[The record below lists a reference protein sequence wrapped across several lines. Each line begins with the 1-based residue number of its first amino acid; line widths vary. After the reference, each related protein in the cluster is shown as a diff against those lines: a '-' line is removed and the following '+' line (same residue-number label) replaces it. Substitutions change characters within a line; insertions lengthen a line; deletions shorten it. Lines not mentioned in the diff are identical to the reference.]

1 MRRLTAVVAAW
12 CLVACA
18 SAGAPPGGPE
28 DHDPP
33 VIVSIKPD
41 SGTVNVRPKQIDFQF
56 DEVVA
61 QAALGATDLSKL
73 FLISPMDGDPD
84 ISWHRSR
91 ITVKP
96 RKAFRANTAYVV
108 TMLAGLGDLR
118 GNIRKE
124 GASIVFATGP
134 TVPRFGITG
143 VIFDWAALHV
153 VANALVEALPKT
165 DTTLAFIAVS
175 DSAGHFDI
183 GPLDTGTYIVR
194 GLIDQNANRKIDR
207 NEKWDSVTTHVV
219 DVRPSVEL
227 DAIER
232 DSTPPLLTN
241 ISVEDTVTI
250 RLSFDK
256 YIDPATP
263 LQPALVQ
270 LRGADSS
277 RIEVQRVQWAAA
289 YDASKHAADSARKVD
304 STRRADS
311 LARARGVTPTAPPVV
326 AAPRPPLPVGVPG
339 ARPAPPPAKPKA
351 PVPDKSIIVTLA
363 PPARLLTGQSYRVT
377 TRGFRNLVGNATE
390 QTRPFQVPIPKPPP
404 KDTTKRDTTT
414 RARPDTARP
423 PRPPRPP
430 AATRPPL

>member
-1 MRRLTAVVAAW
+1 VRRLTAVVAAW

-28 DHDPP
+28 DHTPP
-33 VIVSIKPD
+33 VIVSIKPE

-61 QAALGATDLSKL
+61 QQALGATDLSKL
-73 FLISPMDGDPD
+73 FLISPMDGEPD

-96 RKAFRANTAYVV
+96 RKPFRANTAYVV

-124 GASIVFATGP
+124 GASVIFATGP

-143 VIFDWAALHV
+143 VIFDWPAQHV
-153 VANALVEALPKT
+153 VPNALVEALPKT
-165 DTTLAFIAVS
+165 DTSIAFVALS
-175 DSAGHFDI
+175 DSTGHFEI

-194 GLIDQNANRKIDR
+194 GLIDQNSNRKIDR
-207 NEKWDSVTTHVV
+207 NEKWDSVTTPVTT
-219 DVRPSVEL
+219 VRPTVEL

-232 DSTPPLLTN
+232 DSAPPLLTN
-241 ISVEDTVTI
+241 ITVEDTVTL
-250 RLSFDK
+250 RLAFDK
-256 YIDPATP
+256 YIDPAMP

-270 LRGADSS
+270 LRAADSS
-277 RIEVQRVQWAAA
+277 RIEVVRVQWAAA
-289 YDASKHAADSARKVD
+289 FDASKRAADSARKAD

-311 LARARGVTPTAPPVV
+311 LARAAGRGAAPPPAV
-326 AAPRPPLPVGVPG
+326 ASPRPQLPVGVPG
-339 ARPAPPPAKPKA
+339 ARPAPPPAKPRA
-351 PVPDKSIIVTLA
+351 PVPDKAVIVTLA

-377 TRGFRNLVGNATE
+377 TRGFRNLVGHATE

-404 KDTTKRDTTT
+404 RDTTKRDTTA
-414 RARPDTARP
+414 RARPDTVRP
-423 PRPPRPP
+423 PRPPPAAGRPP
-430 AATRPPL
+430 R